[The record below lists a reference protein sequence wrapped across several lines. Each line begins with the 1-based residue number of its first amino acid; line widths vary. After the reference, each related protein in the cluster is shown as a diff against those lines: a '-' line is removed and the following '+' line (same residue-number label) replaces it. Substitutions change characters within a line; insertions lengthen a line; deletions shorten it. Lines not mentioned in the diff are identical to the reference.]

1 MVNGIN
7 ERDARYLDGAF
18 SALEICDDTRE
29 LIAGTHREVE
39 FDITLHLAGGERAS
53 FRGYRVQ
60 HDRNLGPFKGGLRFH
75 PEVTRGHL
83 RDLAASMSWKAALND
98 LPFGGAKGGVDCDPR
113 RLAKRDQREITRRYV
128 DKVGNLIGPELD
140 IAAPDMGTDEETM
153 AWFYDAYGLQHGDQ
167 PGVVTGKPIALHGS
181 YGRRAATG
189 EGVALVTT
197 LAAHRGRVDLD
208 GARVA
213 IQGFGNVASF
223 AAERLREH
231 GARIVAVSD
240 SAGGCFDADGLDVTG
255 IKNRRDRARAEGER
269 LSVAEAAHRGDE
281 LSTEELLALDVD
293 ILIPAAIEYVIDAD
307 NADEV
312 AAGLV
317 VEGANLPITADG
329 ASALEDRG
337 VAVVPD
343 IMANAGGVIV
353 SYLEWVQNRQGMRWS
368 ADEVQQGME
377 QRMRSAWER
386 LCDVAESDDC
396 GYRQAAFNI
405 AVERIN
411 TAISYRGV

>member
-1 MVNGIN
+1 MAEGISA
-7 ERDARYLDGAF
+7 RDARFLDAAF
-18 SALEICDDTRE
+18 AALEICDDTRE

-39 FDITLHLAGGERAS
+39 FDITLQLAAGERAS

-75 PEVTRGHL
+75 PDVTREHV
-83 RDLAASMSWKAALND
+83 RELAASMSWKTALVD
-98 LPFGGAKGGVDCDPR
+98 LPFGGAKGGVNCDPR
-113 RLAKRDQREITRRYV
+113 KLEKRDMREITRRYV
-128 DKVGNLIGPELD
+128 DKMGNLIGPELD
-140 IAAPDMGTDEETM
+140 VPAPDMGTDEETM
-153 AWFYDAYGLQHGDQ
+153 AWLYDAYGQRHGDH
-167 PGVVTGKPIALHGS
+167 PGVVTGKPIALHGTH
-181 YGRRAATG
+181 GRRTATG

-197 LAAHRGRVDLD
+197 LAAHRSRIDLD

-240 SAGGCFDADGLDVTG
+240 SAGGCYDASGLDVTG
-255 IKNRRDRARAEGER
+255 IKERRDEARANGER
-269 LSVAEAAHRGDE
+269 MSVAEAAHGGDE
-281 LSTEELLALDVD
+281 LTTADLLTLDVD
-293 ILIPAAIEYVIDAD
+293 ILVPAAIEYVIDDD
-307 NADEV
+307 NVDDV

-317 VEGANLPITADG
+317 VEGANLPITAEA
-329 ASALEDRG
+329 ASALEHRG
-337 VAVVPD
+337 IGVVPD

-368 ADEVQQGME
+368 ADDVRRSME
-377 QRMRSAWER
+377 QRMHAAWER

-411 TAISYRGV
+411 TAIAYRGV

>member
-1 MVNGIN
+1 MVDGIN
-7 ERDARYLDGAF
+7 ERDARYLDAAF

-39 FDITLHLAGGERAS
+39 YDITLQLAGGERAS

-75 PEVTRGHL
+75 PEVTRDHL

-113 RLAKRDQREITRRYV
+113 KLAKRDQREITRRYV

-153 AWFYDAYGLQHGDQ
+153 AWFYDAYGLQHGDH
-167 PGVVTGKPIALHGS
+167 PGVVTGKPIALHGT
-181 YGRRAATG
+181 YGRREATG
-189 EGVALVTT
+189 EGVALITA
-197 LAAHRGRVDLD
+197 LAAHRSRVDLD

-240 SAGGCFDADGLDVTG
+240 SSGGCYDDNGLDVTG
-255 IKNRRDRARAEGER
+255 IKNRRERARAEGER
-269 LSVAEAAHRGDE
+269 LSVAEAAHGGGE
-281 LSTEELLALDVD
+281 VSTEELLALDVD

-307 NADEV
+307 NADDV

-329 ASALEDRG
+329 ARALEDRG
-337 VAVVPD
+337 IAVVPD

-368 ADEVQQGME
+368 ADEVQRGME